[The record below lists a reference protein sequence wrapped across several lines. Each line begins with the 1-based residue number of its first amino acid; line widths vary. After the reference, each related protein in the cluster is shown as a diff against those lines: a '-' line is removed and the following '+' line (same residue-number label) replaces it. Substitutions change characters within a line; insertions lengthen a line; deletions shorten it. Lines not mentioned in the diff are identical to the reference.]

1 MKIIKWIIFAFL
13 ISLLLSIAIITIIT
27 PVAGIGFLILIY
39 GVYQKKQQDKGKIT
53 FSKPWI
59 IILVGF
65 FIWISGLALV
75 EPTNEVSEETQ
86 EIQKEQNSIEETEEK
101 TSSPTEEKT
110 QTPEP
115 TISEEESIEE
125 EKTSETV
132 APENAPSKKVEAPQ
146 VEDTI
151 EEKSDTTNETIVS
164 NSGNDSSSST
174 TDSSAETSTDVY
186 ESYQNCTALR
196 AVYPSGVG
204 QDHPAYAPKH
214 DRDKDGWACET

>member
-1 MKIIKWIIFAFL
+1 MKIIKWIIYAHL
-13 ISLLLSIAIITIIT
+13 IALLLVLVIVTIIT
-27 PVAGIGFLILIY
+27 PAALIGFLILIY
-39 GVYQKKQQDKGKIT
+39 GIYQKRQQDKGKLT

-65 FIWISGLALV
+65 LIWIRGLTLV
-75 EPTNEVSEETQ
+75 ETTNEVTEETQ
-86 EIQKEQNSIEETEEK
+86 EIQKEENNTEETAKK

-125 EKTSETV
+125 KTSETV
-132 APENAPSKKVEAPQ
+132 ATENEPSEKVEAPQ
-146 VEDTI
+146 VDDTV
-151 EEKSDTTNETIVS
+151 EEKLDTTNETSVS

-174 TDSSAETSTDVY
+174 TDSFAETSTDVY

-214 DRDKDGWACET
+214 DRDNDGWACER